1 MSKVIAFLPL
11 NDKVICSFNEESL
24 DDKGQLVEG
33 NEPELVIQFGAAYSD
48 ISNEDRIA
56 AMKVLSAHFERKY
69 KNKRS

>member
-11 NDKVICSFNEESL
+11 NDTVICSFNEESL

-33 NEPELVIQFGAAYSD
+33 NEPELVIQFGGAYSD

-69 KNKRS
+69 KK